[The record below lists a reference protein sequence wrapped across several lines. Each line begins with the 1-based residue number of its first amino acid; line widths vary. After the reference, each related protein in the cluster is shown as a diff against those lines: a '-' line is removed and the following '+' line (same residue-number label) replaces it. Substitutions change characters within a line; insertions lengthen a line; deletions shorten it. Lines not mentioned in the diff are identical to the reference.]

1 MQLISEPKTVI
12 IAATGLNANKATKVK
27 SKKPKLDKKLSGA
40 LVSTEL
46 AVETS
51 LKKQIAIPL
60 RVAS

>member
-1 MQLISEPKTVI
+1 MI
-12 IAATGLNANKATKVK
+12 IAAIGLNANKATKVK

-51 LKKQIAIPL
+51 FEKTDSNSPSRCFLK
-60 RVAS
+60 